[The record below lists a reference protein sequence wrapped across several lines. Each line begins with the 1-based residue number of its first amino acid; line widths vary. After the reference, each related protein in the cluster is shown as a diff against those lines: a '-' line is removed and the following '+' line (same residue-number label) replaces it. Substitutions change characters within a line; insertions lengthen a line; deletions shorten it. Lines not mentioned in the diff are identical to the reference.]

1 MVMNNADMLKMA
13 LVVAGVLGLLYVVM
27 NQRENFK
34 TESNLVPQMEL
45 DTEEDVPK
53 IAEATLLEE
62 RQERPDIQAAELL
75 PKDENTIWDQVN
87 PRAGKGSVAYKNFLE
102 SGNMFGI
109 DTQGSSLR
117 NANQGLRS
125 EPLIKQAEVSP
136 WQNSTVDPDTFRKP
150 LESSCRQ

>member
-1 MVMNNADMLKMA
+1 MDMNNKNMLKMA
-13 LVVAGVLGLLYVVM
+13 VVVVGVLVLLYIL
-27 NQRENFK
+27 NNKREGFQTK
-34 TESNLVPQMEL
+34 SELVPQMDIKE
-45 DTEEDVPK
+45 TDVPQ
-53 IAEATLLEE
+53 IAEAELLEQ
-62 RQERPDIQAAELL
+62 RQEQPDIEASELL

-87 PRAGKGSVAYKNFLE
+87 PRAGKGSVSYKNFLE

-117 NANQGLRS
+117 NANQQIRS

-136 WQNSTVDPDTFRKP
+136 WQQSTIDPDNYRKP

>member
-1 MVMNNADMLKMA
+1 MKNDMIKIA
-13 LVVAGVLGLLYVVM
+13 LVVVAVLGLAYLVM

-34 TESNLVPQMEL
+34 TKSNLVPQMEI
-45 DTEEDVPK
+45 DVSADKPQIVEE
-53 IAEATLLEE
+53 ELLEQRE
-62 RQERPDIQAAELL
+62 ERPDIEAAELL

-87 PRAGKGSVAYKNFLE
+87 PKAGKGSVAFKNFLE
-102 SGNMFGI
+102 AGNMFGV

-117 NANQGLRS
+117 NANQSIRS

-136 WQNSTVDPDTFRKP
+136 WSQSTIDPDTYRKP

>member
-1 MVMNNADMLKMA
+1 MLKNMDMLKIA
-13 LVVAGVLGLLYVVM
+13 LIVAGVLGLLYVVM

-34 TESNLVPQMEL
+34 TQANLVPQMNI
-45 DTEEDVPK
+45 EETDRPQ
-53 IAEATLLEE
+53 IAEAELLEE
-62 RQERPDIQAAELL
+62 RAERPDIEAEELL

-102 SGNMFGI
+102 AGNMFGI

-125 EPLIKQAEVSP
+125 EPLIKQETVSP
-136 WQNSTVDPDTFRKP
+136 WSQSTIDPDVYRKP